1 MNAERVGEMRSP
13 GAQVAPSAKMRF
25 ECGCSFSCVCAAH
38 QNISDRFSDCIAHVL
53 TSIRSLVSLQFL
65 GRSWS
70 PAWGWESGMDLE
82 AVADAAGAGT
92 DVRKYLKLR
101 GVTSAGTLAM
111 LAPDEATYRDIVIA
125 PLLSGFGEGA
135 DRIELSDTDR
145 PIAAA
150 VLLFMRKLALDS
162 HAATQ
167 PSPSPGAADSPGSSG
182 PSGVSASSKDS
193 DKVPRTL
200 PPGVW
205 TAQIQK
211 YEAVQIHGRNRSFP
225 QQRLLGA
232 ESSLAKLWHQL
243 KVTRDFSPLPLGE
256 IMSRRS
262 FDATGA
268 VNALSKRKLSKEL
281 IVDVDRD
288 RLVAEDAEDAWE
300 PRSMLAVIDALEAL
314 RWAYILL
321 EFGHEFEVSALF
333 DDFIHKARQRPQQL
347 DSFRSYYESA
357 SWKLC
362 RELRSGRTFSEAVA
376 AVREDLHLFQEVMSR
391 PPPASG
397 KASGGKGDPN
407 KKRKQYDESP
417 KKDEDRRKRQAWEAS
432 QQSWSGQKQQ
442 DWAKWPKKWRPA
454 S

>member
-1 MNAERVGEMRSP
+1 
-13 GAQVAPSAKMRF
+13 
-25 ECGCSFSCVCAAH
+25 
-38 QNISDRFSDCIAHVL
+38 
-53 TSIRSLVSLQFL
+53 
-65 GRSWS
+65 
-70 PAWGWESGMDLE
+70 
-82 AVADAAGAGT
+82 
-92 DVRKYLKLR
+92 
-101 GVTSAGTLAM
+101 
-111 LAPDEATYRDIVIA
+111 
-125 PLLSGFGEGA
+125 
-135 DRIELSDTDR
+135 
-145 PIAAA
+145 
-150 VLLFMRKLALDS
+150 MRKLAVDS
-162 HAATQ
+162 HSGAQA
-167 PSPSPGAADSPGSSG
+167 SPSPGAAALPTSSG
-182 PSGVSASSKDS
+182 TSGLSASAKDS

-205 TAQIQK
+205 TEQIK
-211 YEAVQIHGRNRSFP
+211 KFEAVQIHGRHRVFP

-232 ESSLAKLWHQL
+232 ECSLAKLWHQL

-288 RLVAEDAEDAWE
+288 RLVAEDAEDSWE

-321 EFGHEFEVSALF
+321 EFGHEFDVCTLF

-362 RELRSGRTFSEAVA
+362 RELRVGRTFAEAVS

-391 PPPASG
+391 PPPTQG

-417 KKDEDRRKRQAWEAS
+417 RRMRINVSARLGRLRS
-432 QQSWSGQKQQ
+432 NLGLGRRSRIGPNGQSGGRNPRDSTRGT
-442 DWAKWPKKWRPA
+442 PECPA
-454 S
+454 SPGPQTWHESDSAAFWSRPGSWHEEWPRGLDDPCAQPRDPRQPPPPPPPQAQGFQGLRHHPVRCRRR